1 MRCACWQLQQARCFR
16 AHTMGRLVCGDVDT
30 EERRPGVQ
38 TSEVRKDACY
48 MSSSVPHQVFS
59 TRNSILDIRIPMLGD

>member
-1 MRCACWQLQQARCFR
+1 M
-16 AHTMGRLVCGDVDT
+16 CGDVDT

-38 TSEVRKDACY
+38 TSEVRKAACY